1 MLTVPAGVPE
11 MFVAA
16 AGERQV
22 NFSWSPPPVALRNG
36 VITSY
41 TLSCSPSPSTLPQSP
56 SQPDPLTVTGFSP
69 DTSYSC
75 SVVAS
80 NSQGSGPPASISFT
94 TQQDCETVY
103 YKLLNNDLPHVPFY
117 SRCVLS
123 IALDWYFH
131 LLCTCG
137 KCLLVTYNYII
148 ILYTCTYSCCLQ
160 STERNEKL
168 EDITSAVVKQLTASC
183 TDCGISSDIIDE
195 QSFACF
201 PESPTHVTFR
211 ARLGGSSE
219 TDSGSLISLLESWV
233 SGGAT
238 IIVTG
243 VLMTVDAECSV
254 AISSLSE
261 GECSMTTT
269 QPPDTTASTP
279 SSTDS
284 TGTPSSDS
292 QTSTDNTAAVIGGV
306 VAVILIIAIT
316 IIIIAIVALIMKS
329 RRHGD
334 LSIRK
339 AEE

>member
-1 MLTVPAGVPE
+1 M
-11 MFVAA
+11 
-16 AGERQV
+16 
-22 NFSWSPPPVALRNG
+22 
-36 VITSY
+36 
-41 TLSCSPSPSTLPQSP
+41 
-56 SQPDPLTVTGFSP
+56 
-69 DTSYSC
+69 
-75 SVVAS
+75 
-80 NSQGSGPPASISFT
+80 
-94 TQQDCETVY
+94 
-103 YKLLNNDLPHVPFY
+103 
-117 SRCVLS
+117 
-123 IALDWYFH
+123 
-131 LLCTCG
+131 
-137 KCLLVTYNYII
+137 LVTYNYII
-148 ILYTCTYSCCLQ
+148 ILYILYCTYTYCNNTCCLQ

-168 EDITSAVVKQLTASC
+168 EDITSAVLEELTDSC
-183 TDCGISSDIIDE
+183 AECGISSDIIDR
-195 QSFACF
+195 QSFSCF

-269 QPPDTTASTP
+269 AQS
-279 SSTDS
+279 
-284 TGTPSSDS
+284 
-292 QTSTDNTAAVIGGV
+292 STDNTTAVIGGV

-316 IIIIAIVALIMKS
+316 IIIAIVALIMKS

>member
-1 MLTVPAGVPE
+1 M
-11 MFVAA
+11 
-16 AGERQV
+16 
-22 NFSWSPPPVALRNG
+22 S
-36 VITSY
+36 
-41 TLSCSPSPSTLPQSP
+41 SCLQ
-56 SQPDPLTVTGFSP
+56 
-69 DTSYSC
+69 
-75 SVVAS
+75 VAS
-80 NSQGSGPPASISFT
+80 
-94 TQQDCETVY
+94 
-103 YKLLNNDLPHVPFY
+103 
-117 SRCVLS
+117 
-123 IALDWYFH
+123 
-131 LLCTCG
+131 
-137 KCLLVTYNYII
+137 
-148 ILYTCTYSCCLQ
+148 
-160 STERNEKL
+160 TEQKL
-168 EDITSAVVKQLTASC
+168 EDITSAVLKQLTASC
-183 TDCGISSDIIDE
+183 AECGISSDIIDE

-261 GECSMTTT
+261 GECSMTK
-269 QPPDTTASTP
+269 TAQS
-279 SSTDS
+279 
-284 TGTPSSDS
+284 
-292 QTSTDNTAAVIGGV
+292 STDNTAAVIGGV

>member
-1 MLTVPAGVPE
+1 M
-11 MFVAA
+11 
-16 AGERQV
+16 
-22 NFSWSPPPVALRNG
+22 
-36 VITSY
+36 
-41 TLSCSPSPSTLPQSP
+41 
-56 SQPDPLTVTGFSP
+56 
-69 DTSYSC
+69 
-75 SVVAS
+75 
-80 NSQGSGPPASISFT
+80 
-94 TQQDCETVY
+94 
-103 YKLLNNDLPHVPFY
+103 
-117 SRCVLS
+117 
-123 IALDWYFH
+123 
-131 LLCTCG
+131 
-137 KCLLVTYNYII
+137 
-148 ILYTCTYSCCLQ
+148 
-160 STERNEKL
+160 
-168 EDITSAVVKQLTASC
+168 
-183 TDCGISSDIIDE
+183 
-195 QSFACF
+195 
-201 PESPTHVTFR
+201 TFR

-292 QTSTDNTAAVIGGV
+292 QSSTDNTAAVIGGV
-306 VAVILIIAIT
+306 VAVILIITVAIT
-316 IIIIAIVALIMKS
+316 IVVIAILTLIMKS
-329 RRHGD
+329 RHHGD

>member
-1 MLTVPAGVPE
+1 M
-11 MFVAA
+11 
-16 AGERQV
+16 
-22 NFSWSPPPVALRNG
+22 
-36 VITSY
+36 
-41 TLSCSPSPSTLPQSP
+41 
-56 SQPDPLTVTGFSP
+56 
-69 DTSYSC
+69 
-75 SVVAS
+75 
-80 NSQGSGPPASISFT
+80 
-94 TQQDCETVY
+94 
-103 YKLLNNDLPHVPFY
+103 
-117 SRCVLS
+117 
-123 IALDWYFH
+123 
-131 LLCTCG
+131 
-137 KCLLVTYNYII
+137 
-148 ILYTCTYSCCLQ
+148 
-160 STERNEKL
+160 
-168 EDITSAVVKQLTASC
+168 EDITSAVLKQLTASC
-183 TDCGISSDIIDE
+183 TECGISSDIIDE

-233 SGGAT
+233 SSGAT

-269 QPPDTTASTP
+269 QPPDIDTP

-292 QTSTDNTAAVIGGV
+292 QSSTDNTAAVIGGV
-306 VAVILIIAIT
+306 VAVILIITAAIT
-316 IIIIAIVALIMKS
+316 IVMIAIVALIMKS

>member
-1 MLTVPAGVPE
+1 MLEELTD
-11 MFVAA
+11 
-16 AGERQV
+16 
-22 NFSWSPPPVALRNG
+22 
-36 VITSY
+36 
-41 TLSCSPSPSTLPQSP
+41 SC
-56 SQPDPLTVTGFSP
+56 
-69 DTSYSC
+69 
-75 SVVAS
+75 A
-80 NSQGSGPPASISFT
+80 
-94 TQQDCETVY
+94 E
-103 YKLLNNDLPHVPFY
+103 
-117 SRCVLS
+117 
-123 IALDWYFH
+123 
-131 LLCTCG
+131 
-137 KCLLVTYNYII
+137 
-148 ILYTCTYSCCLQ
+148 
-160 STERNEKL
+160 
-168 EDITSAVVKQLTASC
+168 
-183 TDCGISSDIIDE
+183 CGISSDIIDR
-195 QSFACF
+195 QSFSCY

-254 AISSLSE
+254 AISSLGE

-279 SSTDS
+279 TSTDSTGTPTSTDS

-292 QTSTDNTAAVIGGV
+292 QSSTDNTAAVIGGV

>member
-1 MLTVPAGVPE
+1 M
-11 MFVAA
+11 
-16 AGERQV
+16 
-22 NFSWSPPPVALRNG
+22 
-36 VITSY
+36 
-41 TLSCSPSPSTLPQSP
+41 
-56 SQPDPLTVTGFSP
+56 
-69 DTSYSC
+69 
-75 SVVAS
+75 
-80 NSQGSGPPASISFT
+80 
-94 TQQDCETVY
+94 
-103 YKLLNNDLPHVPFY
+103 
-117 SRCVLS
+117 
-123 IALDWYFH
+123 
-131 LLCTCG
+131 
-137 KCLLVTYNYII
+137 
-148 ILYTCTYSCCLQ
+148 
-160 STERNEKL
+160 
-168 EDITSAVVKQLTASC
+168 EDITSAVLEELTDSC
-183 TDCGISSDIIDE
+183 AECGISSDIIDR
-195 QSFACF
+195 QSFSCF

-269 QPPDTTASTP
+269 QPPDTGTPTSTDSTGTP

-292 QTSTDNTAAVIGGV
+292 QSSTDNTAAVIGGV